1 MLSSSSL
8 VSPDRLGAVRASGL
22 LDSPPDE
29 RFDRLTRLAARSID
43 APVALLSVLDGDRH
57 FLKSANGLSE
67 PWASRREIPL
77 SHSICKHVIASGA
90 PLAIGD
96 TRADPLLAGGPAVLE
111 MEAISYLGHPIRARD
126 GQIVGT
132 ICVIDRKRRQWREE
146 DAAILADLAS
156 LAEAEIEAA
165 QREPAALA
173 PQAGLVADTVETDRI
188 ADLVE
193 RLTEGFYSLDTSWRI
208 TVANRIAAQL

>member
-29 RFDRLTRLAARSID
+29 RFDRLTRLAARSIG

-57 FLKSANGLSE
+57 FLKSAEGLPE
-67 PWASRREIPL
+67 PWASQREIPL
-77 SHSICKHVIASGA
+77 SHSICKQIIASCA

-96 TRADPLLAGGPAVLE
+96 MRADPLLAGGPAVLE
-111 MEAISYLGHPIRARD
+111 MEAISYLGHPIRTPD
-126 GQIVGT
+126 GEIVGT
-132 ICVIDRKRRQWREE
+132 ICVIDRKRREWREE

-156 LAEAEIEAA
+156 LAEVEIAA
-165 QREPAALA
+165 ALRGPAALA
-173 PQAGLVADTVETDRI
+173 PLAGVVADAVETDRV
-188 ADLVE
+188 AD
-193 RLTEGFYSLDTSWRI
+193 
-208 TVANRIAAQL
+208 

>member
-1 MLSSSSL
+1 
-8 VSPDRLGAVRASGL
+8 
-22 LDSPPDE
+22 
-29 RFDRLTRLAARSID
+29 
-43 APVALLSVLDGDRH
+43 
-57 FLKSANGLSE
+57 
-67 PWASRREIPL
+67 
-77 SHSICKHVIASGA
+77 
-90 PLAIGD
+90 
-96 TRADPLLAGGPAVLE
+96 
-111 MEAISYLGHPIRARD
+111 MEVISYLGHPIRTRD
-126 GQIVGT
+126 AEIVGT

-193 RLTEGFYSLDTSWRI
+193 RSQAALVARI
-208 TVANRIAAQL
+208 GNIAILYRRSREKPLIALPKA